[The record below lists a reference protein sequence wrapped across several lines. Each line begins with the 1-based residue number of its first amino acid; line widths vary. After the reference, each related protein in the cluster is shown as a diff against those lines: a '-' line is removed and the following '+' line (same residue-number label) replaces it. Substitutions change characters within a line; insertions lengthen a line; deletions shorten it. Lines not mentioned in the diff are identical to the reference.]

1 MKTSQGGNKMTKK
14 PLVSNAKEALNQMKL
29 EIAGELGISSSN
41 VNGANR
47 TSYENSAMAG
57 SLGAMMSKKLVQMGE
72 EQLIKEYNSKK

>member
-1 MKTSQGGNKMTKK
+1 MTKK

-29 EIAGELGISSSN
+29 EIAGELGISNSN

-47 TSYENSAMAG
+47 TSYENGVMAG

>member
-1 MKTSQGGNKMTKK
+1 MTKK

-29 EIAGELGISSSN
+29 EIAGELGISSSH

-47 TSYENSAMAG
+47 TSYENGVMAG

>member
-29 EIAGELGISSSN
+29 EIAGELGISNSN

-47 TSYENSAMAG
+47 TSYENGVMAG

>member
-1 MKTSQGGNKMTKK
+1 MKTYQGGNKMTKK

-29 EIAGELGISSSN
+29 EIAGELGIPSAH

-47 TSYENSAMAG
+47 TSYEAGAMAG